1 MNPTPTLHDVARLAG
16 VNEATVSRAFSRRA
30 PVAAKTRERIFEAA
44 RRVGYRPSM
53 AARMT
58 RTGRSGL
65 IGVVRSPVGGHSVD
79 HPSFLLGLGGELHRR
94 GLCPVGDVLSVPGDP
109 DMDPAAPAPAVPR
122 IIREHLADGFLIN
135 YAFGMPE
142 AAERLLSGSGVPAIW
157 INQLREQNCVR
168 PDDRG
173 AAAEATAYLLGRG
186 CRDIA
191 YVAAPA
197 SSSSAGASRAEHF
210 SRAARERGYRDAMSA
225 AGVPARVEALPPLP
239 PAGAYERRLG
249 HVLRSHVALL
259 SRRDRPE
266 AVLCEADGRVM
277 LAAASEAG
285 LRVPG
290 ELAVFGI
297 DNDPGGDVRIAMDR
311 LVVPFW
317 AMGRSAVEEVCG
329 LIEEPDRPRPP
340 VVLPF
345 EFHRAGTVA

>member
-1 MNPTPTLHDVARLAG
+1 M
-16 VNEATVSRAFSRRA
+16 SRAFSRSA

-44 RRVGYRPSM
+44 RSVGYRPSM

-65 IGVVRSPVGGHSVD
+65 IGVVQSPVAGHSVD
-79 HPSFLLGLGGELHRR
+79 NPSFLLGLSGELHRR
-94 GLCPVGDVLSVPGDP
+94 GLCLVSDVLSVPGDSGAN
-109 DMDPAAPAPAVPR
+109 PAAPAPKVPR
-122 IIREHLADGFLIN
+122 IIREHLAAGFLIN

-142 AAERLLSGSGVPAIW
+142 AAERLLGESNVPAIW
-157 INQLREQNCVR
+157 INQLRERNCVR

-191 YVAAPA
+191 YVAAPVSPSA
-197 SSSSAGASRAEHF
+197 SGAQHF
-210 SRAARERGYRDAMSA
+210 SRPARERGYRDAMAA
-225 AGVPARVEALPPLP
+225 AGIPARVEVLPPLP
-239 PAGAYERRLG
+239 PAGAYAQRLG

-277 LAAASEAG
+277 LAAACEVG
-285 LRVPG
+285 LRVP
-290 ELAVFGI
+290 EDLAVFGI

-311 LVVPFW
+311 VVVPFL
-317 AMGRSAVEEVCG
+317 AMGRAAVEEVCG

-340 VVLPF
+340 VLLPF
-345 EFHRAGTVA
+345 EFHRTGTVA